1 MSDIVSGF
9 SQAIN
14 LIVTLNPDVLQIA
27 ALSLYVSLTATILA
41 ACISIP
47 LGGFI
52 HFHDFHGKRVLIVLI
67 QTLYSVPTVVVGLL
81 IYLLI
86 SRSGPL
92 GFFGLLWTPEGMI
105 LGQVVLIIPI
115 TTGLVISALSSI
127 DRNISDTLISLG
139 ATGFQN
145 VMQVIREARFAILSA
160 VILAF
165 GRAISEV
172 GVAMMIGGNI
182 EGQTRVL
189 TTAIA
194 LQTGLGDFGF
204 SIALGIILL
213 AIALVVVII
222 MNLITSGSGR
232 IRPHHGGCSTG
243 IIDITG
249 LSRRAGRPGDPARD
263 RARDPEGRDLHSYRP
278 ERERQDHAHP
288 ADRSP
293 RHP

>member
-1 MSDIVSGF
+1 MSDIASGF
-9 SQAIN
+9 SQAIS

-47 LGGFI
+47 VGGFI
-52 HFHDFHGKRVLIVLI
+52 HFHDFRGKRIVIVLI

-86 SRSGPL
+86 SRAGPL

-139 ATGFQN
+139 ATGLQN

-213 AIALVVVII
+213 VIALVVVII
-222 MNLITSGSGR
+222 MNLITIGSADFDR
-232 IRPHHGGCSTG
+232 IMGG
-243 IIDITG
+243 
-249 LSRRAGRPGDPARD
+249 APWA
-263 RARDPEGRDLHSYRP
+263 
-278 ERERQDHAHP
+278 
-288 ADRSP
+288 
-293 RHP
+293 